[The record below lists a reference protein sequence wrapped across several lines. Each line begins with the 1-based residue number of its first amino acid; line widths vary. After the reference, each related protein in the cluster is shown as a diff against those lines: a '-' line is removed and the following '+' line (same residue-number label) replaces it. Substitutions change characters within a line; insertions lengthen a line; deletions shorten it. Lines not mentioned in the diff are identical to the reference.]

1 MNKENVQK
9 GFRKIFWGIGFCFIA
24 PVVIMQAFKNEG
36 HPMYWPVLA
45 VGIVL
50 LLLAIGLG
58 FLGISTLVSGLLG
71 NKKKKT
77 GLMRKVIVCRSTTHY
92 LCSL

>member
-9 GFRKIFWGIGFCFIA
+9 GFKKIFWGIGLCFIA

-50 LLLAIGLG
+50 ARIGGGHCLT
-58 FLGISTLVSGLLG
+58 FTCHRSWLFRYFDLGIWSF
-71 NKKKKT
+71 
-77 GLMRKVIVCRSTTHY
+77 RK
-92 LCSL
+92 

>member
-1 MNKENVQK
+1 
-9 GFRKIFWGIGFCFIA
+9 
-24 PVVIMQAFKNEG
+24 MQAFKNEE

-71 NKKKKT
+71 NKKKKQD
-77 GLMRKVIVCRSTTHY
+77 
-92 LCSL
+92 

>member
-1 MNKENVQK
+1 MTQQMNKENVQK

-36 HPMYWPVLA
+36 HPMYWPVLV

-71 NKKKKT
+71 NKKKKQD
-77 GLMRKVIVCRSTTHY
+77 
-92 LCSL
+92 